1 MTTAPLIENYLS
13 YQRSIRAASE
23 RTIAQYRSDLV
34 LFLSYEKARKVLD
47 VPDQKM
53 EQSFPIELDDLDVS
67 FLNSMTQMDIFAYLS
82 YLSLYR
88 KNAPGT
94 RAKRLSAIR
103 SFLNFY
109 YKQNLLSENIC
120 EKIDSP
126 KIPQKLPVY
135 LTLTESKAVIN
146 AVLNDKTNAF
156 LKNRD
161 LCMIVL
167 FLNTGMRLSELSSID
182 IPTIQEDSLRVV
194 GKGNKERTI
203 FLNPSTKEVLERYLS
218 VRPKVKTDALFLST
232 RKTRM
237 TNRAIQFRIERYIQL
252 AGLDPAKY
260 SVHKL
265 RHTAATLLYKYGN
278 VDVLSLKEILG
289 HANVATTQ
297 IYTHLDEERLR
308 DAFTANPLGHMDLE

>member
-1 MTTAPLIENYLS
+1 MQTIPLIEEYLS

-23 RTIAQYRSDLV
+23 RTIMQYRSDLI
-34 LFLSYEKARKVLD
+34 LFLSYEKAHKILEFAD
-47 VPDQKM
+47 HKID
-53 EQSFPIELDDLDVS
+53 EILPIELGDIDLQFIAS
-67 FLNSMTQMDIFAYLS
+67 LTQMDIFSYLS

-88 KNAPGT
+88 KNSAGT

-109 YKQNLLSENIC
+109 YKQNLLQENIC
-120 EKIDSP
+120 EKIGSP
-126 KIPQKLPVY
+126 KIPKKLPVY
-135 LTLTESKAVIN
+135 LTLDEAKALIE
-146 AVLNDKTNAF
+146 AVLNDKTNSF
-156 LKNRD
+156 LKSRD

-182 IPTIQEDSLRVV
+182 ITSIQEDSLRVI
-194 GKGNKERTI
+194 GKGNKERSI
-203 FLNPSTKEVLERYLS
+203 FLNLSTKKVLERYLD
-218 VRPKVKTDALFLST
+218 VRPKVKIDALFLST
-232 RKTRM
+232 RNTRM
-237 TNRAIQFRIERYIQL
+237 SNRAIQFRIERYIQL
-252 AGLDPAKY
+252 AGLDPTKY

-278 VDVLSLKEILG
+278 VDILSLKEILG

-308 DAFTANPLGHMDLE
+308 DAFTANPLGNMNFE